1 MIINFSIE
9 LNLIVLRYCTKSKMI
24 AFDSKMNRQ
33 PNSVYYWL
41 QKIGTIFSLLVAIQI
56 IREIVTGHFLFK
68 LCVLRLFEV
77 LLFGSKCML

>member
-1 MIINFSIE
+1 
-9 LNLIVLRYCTKSKMI
+9 MI

-56 IREIVTGHFLFK
+56 IRDNLGAGG
-68 LCVLRLFEV
+68 C
-77 LLFGSKCML
+77 